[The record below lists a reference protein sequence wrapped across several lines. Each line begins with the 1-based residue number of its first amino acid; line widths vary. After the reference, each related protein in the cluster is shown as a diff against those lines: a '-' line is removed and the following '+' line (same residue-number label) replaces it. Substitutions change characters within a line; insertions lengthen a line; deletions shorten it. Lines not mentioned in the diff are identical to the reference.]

1 MPQTRNELL
10 FRVSFIVLT
19 ILLCFSLV
27 LFIVLF
33 LGLLVC
39 CCLWCCIFGGWGV
52 KLLIKQRSILMKIKI
67 EFI

>member
-27 LFIVLF
+27 LFIVSF
-33 LGLLVC
+33 FGLLVC
-39 CCLWCCIFGGWGV
+39 CCLWCCIFRGWGV
-52 KLLIKQRSILMKIKI
+52 KLLIQQRSILMKI
-67 EFI
+67 